1 MGAIDELN
9 AEHQAIEQMLR
20 VLRVLGH
27 RLRLG
32 AAVPPAHVDS
42 MMEFLDVFVDRCHH
56 AKEEEHLF
64 PALAAVGV
72 RDRGG
77 PLEALR
83 NEHQRGRELVGQ
95 LRAGLAKRAT
105 DPLGGGLAFA
115 AAAEEYQGLMLL
127 HMDKETGMLFAA
139 AALVSFGISAA
150 SAAQPQV
157 VAAVAAGAPERLV
170 VDKGPVTQAQTPLE
184 LLLFVHRADLPLR
197 PLPSK
202 QKDHS

>member
-32 AAVPPAHVDS
+32 AAVPPTHVDS

-72 RDRGG
+72 RDQGG
-77 PLEALR
+77 PLEALC

-139 AALVSFGISAA
+139 ADIRLGKETDRELSAA
-150 SAAQPQV
+150 FARLEHERIGDGVHQRLHAAFDQMCT
-157 VAAVAAGAPERLV
+157 LY
-170 VDKGPVTQAQTPLE
+170 L
-184 LLLFVHRADLPLR
+184 
-197 PLPSK
+197 S
-202 QKDHS
+202 